1 MNRFRT
7 FLISVLL
14 LFFCCCVTDVQAAAL
29 KIIAG
34 TSLIEDITRDLSGG
48 DAEIITIIQGSS
60 CPGHENIRTSDFVFA
75 ANADIVLLHSFQRNL
90 PQITSMLDAVNILCD
105 ASVGIFSLPA
115 SA

>member
-1 MNRFRT
+1 MIRLRAFVIA
-7 FLISVLL
+7 FALL
-14 LFFCCCVTDVQAAAL
+14 LLCCSIPNAQAAPL
-29 KIIAG
+29 KVIAG
-34 TSLIEDITRDLSGG
+34 TSLIEDIVRDLTGG

-60 CPGHENIRTSDFVFA
+60 CPGHENIRTTDFVFA
-75 ANADIVLLHSFQRNL
+75 AKADIVLLHSFQKDL